1 VKPIL
6 PLAVGDHVRLRK
18 PHPCGSTDWH
28 IVRLGAD
35 VGLKCDGCGRK
46 VLLPR
51 AEAERRIKKILA
63 HGGAALPDDHA
74 GEV

>member
-1 VKPIL
+1 MKPIL
-6 PLAVGDHVRLRK
+6 VLTVGDHVRLRK
-18 PHPCGSTDWH
+18 PHPCGSTDWR

-35 VGLKCDGCGRK
+35 VGLKCDGCGRR

-63 HGGAALPDDHA
+63 HQEPSTAQEEA
-74 GEV
+74 

>member
-1 VKPIL
+1 MKPIL
-6 PLAVGDHVRLRK
+6 VLAVGDHVRLRK
-18 PHPCGSTDWH
+18 PHPCGSTDWR

-51 AEAERRIKKILA
+51 AETERRIKKILE
-63 HGGAALPDDHA
+63 HA
-74 GEV
+74 PATPTAVDEWEA